1 MDKKMWTAFPFY
13 CPYCGKESQAHL
25 SENGTMKSV
34 CARCRAVVVRRRIGR
49 RHTQIDLYASEKE
62 A

>member
-1 MDKKMWTAFPFY
+1 MDKKMWTAFSFH
-13 CPYCGKESQAHL
+13 CPNCGSESQAHL

-34 CARCRAVVVRRRIGR
+34 CARCHAVIVRRKIGR
-49 RHTQIDLYASEKE
+49 RHTQIDLYTSEKE